1 MGEVE
6 VGVMQ
11 VDTAV
16 QPGSS
21 QDHLSQQ
28 GPQEE
33 AEQEDRVKQAKEV
46 QAGIMTKL
54 TRWLGGCQ

>member
-1 MGEVE
+1 
-6 VGVMQ
+6 MQ